1 MERSRPQSCKKSRC
15 LAIQE
20 MLQAQS
26 GLENLRFVL
35 ISLTALTAL
44 TALTL
49 GLFVTSAKMMPEH
62 TVAP

>member
-1 MERSRPQSCKKSRC
+1 MERSRPQSCRKLRC

-44 TALTL
+44 TL

-62 TVAP
+62 TFAP